1 MLVCAP
7 IDIGQCRAIA
17 GVTDKVVSTHC
28 TCIHTDICT
37 YVGTEVQYVGTSSAS
52 VRTKAFDGLPT
63 DNHCILL

>member
-28 TCIHTDICT
+28 TYIYIHM